1 MTNADKIRQMT
12 DEEMAEWLEY
22 ISNALRHGV
31 VYLQP
36 WIEWLKEEEEK
47 NQNMRDMLLQ
57 ITGFCVHVELDNTGS
72 FTDVD
77 ANKMIDRI
85 QKAIEQDPRC
95 EMLITKKG
103 EGGLM
108 HRILY
113 QKRIEE

>member
-1 MTNADKIRQMT
+1 
-12 DEEMAEWLEY
+12 
-22 ISNALRHGV
+22 
-31 VYLQP
+31 
-36 WIEWLKEEEEK
+36 
-47 NQNMRDMLLQ
+47 MRDMLLQ
-57 ITGFCVHVELDNTGS
+57 ITGFCVHVELDNTDS

-95 EMLITKKG
+95 EMIVDKPD
-103 EGGLM
+103 GGLM

>member
-47 NQNMRDMLLQ
+47 N
-57 ITGFCVHVELDNTGS
+57 
-72 FTDVD
+72 
-77 ANKMIDRI
+77 
-85 QKAIEQDPRC
+85 
-95 EMLITKKG
+95 
-103 EGGLM
+103 
-108 HRILY
+108 
-113 QKRIEE
+113 

>member
-1 MTNADKIRQMT
+1 
-12 DEEMAEWLEY
+12 
-22 ISNALRHGV
+22 
-31 VYLQP
+31 
-36 WIEWLKEEEEK
+36 
-47 NQNMRDMLLQ
+47 MRDLLLHV
-57 ITGFCVHVELDNTGS
+57 GFCVHVELHE
-72 FTDVD
+72 TDAFPESD
-77 ANKMIDRI
+77 AEKMVDRI